1 MKKRSYR
8 KASVT
13 TNISIDD
20 LEVLYN
26 IVNSIS
32 VIPKDLKE
40 ATSFVEVHYLA
51 DKLHEKVN
59 CIYNVIIK

>member
-1 MKKRSYR
+1 MKRKFHR

-13 TNISIDD
+13 PNISIND

-59 CIYNVIIK
+59 CIYNIIIK